1 MKKETLMDILRNI
14 DDDDKLLRI
23 YQYYQDQK
31 TERERAKSNQA
42 KLNKLVDSISSGFA
56 LSI

>member
-14 DDDDKLLRI
+14 NDEDKLLRI
-23 YQYYQDQK
+23 YQYYKEQK
-31 TERERAKSNQA
+31 EEIERAKSRQA

>member
-1 MKKETLMDILRNI
+1 MKKETLMDILHNI

-31 TERERAKSNQA
+31 TERERAKSNQD